1 MSSTCNHSIF
11 YTRQLVFV
19 HLFNCSKRIK
29 YLTRFATAKNIICN
43 SYLFCVVRVRG
54 CCWLRFFC
62 AIFSSSADRFS
73 SGCCWFFIYPHF
85 CLPFYASE
93 MALFIPFFY
102 HILFLHMTTTN
113 ERHLLC
119 YTIAPRR
126 LFCCISMEV
135 SIETWNW
142 DTLIGKYWTNLKRSK
157 YRRWKLLSFCY
168 QFSSIDLGR

>member
-93 MALFIPFFY
+93 MALFIPFFSSHFVFAHDNHKWTPLTMLY
-102 HILFLHMTTTN
+102 YRAASSFL
-113 ERHLLC
+113 L
-119 YTIAPRR
+119 Y
-126 LFCCISMEV
+126 FDG
-135 SIETWNW
+135 SIDW
-142 DTLIGKYWTNLKRSK
+142 NLK
-157 YRRWKLLSFCY
+157 
-168 QFSSIDLGR
+168 LGYFDR